1 MAIESLK
8 LQPKRFTLK
17 NPSPSARALI
27 LAEIAHRAGAKIMEI
42 YATGCSAAQKAD
54 LSPVT
59 IADEQAEAIILS
71 ALAKHW
77 PDIPVVAEE
86 AAAAGKIPHVA
97 QQFFLV
103 DPLDGTKEF
112 LSRNGEFTVNI
123 ALIQNGLPV
132 LGVVYAPALSRMYVG
147 EKNHGAQLYD
157 LNVTDL
163 LSSAVWQ
170 SIKTRSMP
178 KDGATVLASRSHR
191 DAETEA
197 YLATL
202 NVKKIIGAGS
212 SLKFCTIAAGQAD
225 IYPRF
230 GRTMEW
236 DTAAGQ
242 AVLMAAGGKVNCA
255 TGEPLIYG
263 KTERGFD
270 NPAFIASA

>member
-1 MAIESLK
+1 
-8 LQPKRFTLK
+8 
-17 NPSPSARALI
+17 
-27 LAEIAHRAGAKIMEI
+27 MEI
-42 YATGCSAAQKAD
+42 YATEFTADEKAD

-59 IADEQAEAIILS
+59 IADEQAEEIILGE
-71 ALAKHW
+71 LKRHW
-77 PDIPVVAEE
+77 PEVPVVAEE
-86 AAAAGKIPHVA
+86 ATAAGKIPEVA

-103 DPLDGTKEF
+103 DPLDGTKEYV
-112 LSRNGEFTVNI
+112 SRNGEFTVNI
-123 ALIQNGLPV
+123 ALIENGWPM

-147 EKNHGAQLYD
+147 EKNHGAQLCT
-157 LNVTDL
+157 LNTSAP
-163 LSSAVWQ
+163 LSGAVWQ
-170 SIKTRSMP
+170 SIKTRKLP
-178 KDGATVLASRSHR
+178 ADGATVLASRSHR
-191 DAETEA
+191 DPETEA

-202 NVKKIIGAGS
+202 HVKKIISAGS
-212 SLKFCTIAAGQAD
+212 SLKFCTIASGEAD

-263 KTERGFD
+263 KTQRGFD

>member
-1 MAIESLK
+1 
-8 LQPKRFTLK
+8 
-17 NPSPSARALI
+17 
-27 LAEIAHRAGAKIMEI
+27 MEI
-42 YATGCSAAQKAD
+42 YATEFSASQKAD

-59 IADEQAEAIILS
+59 IADEQAEVIILS
-71 ALAKHW
+71 ELKKRW

-86 AAAAGKIPHVA
+86 AAAAGKIPNVA
-97 QQFFLV
+97 EQFFLV

-123 ALIQNGLPV
+123 ALIKNSLAV

-147 EKNHGAQLYD
+147 QEGNGAQLCTLGVSD
-157 LNVTDL
+157 PLN
-163 LSSAVWQ
+163 SAVWQ
-170 SIKTRSMP
+170 SIETRSLP
-178 KDGATVLASRSHR
+178 ADGATVLASRSHR

-202 NVKKIIGAGS
+202 NVKKIISAGS
-212 SLKFCTIAAGQAD
+212 SLKFCTIAAGEAD

-242 AVLMAAGGKVNCA
+242 AVLMAAGGKVNCP
-255 TGEPLIYG
+255 TGEPLVYG
-263 KTERGFD
+263 KSLRGFD
-270 NPAFIASA
+270 NPAFIARGQGD

>member
-1 MAIESLK
+1 M
-8 LQPKRFTLK
+8 K
-17 NPSPSARALI
+17 NTSPSEHALI
-27 LAEIAHRAGAKIMEI
+27 LVEIAHRAGAKIMEI
-42 YATGCSAAQKAD
+42 YATEFSASQKAD

-59 IADEQAEAIILS
+59 IADEQAEVIILS
-71 ALAKHW
+71 ELKKHW

-86 AAAAGKIPHVA
+86 AAAAGKIPNVA
-97 QQFFLV
+97 EQFFLV

-123 ALIQNGLPV
+123 ALIKNSLAV
-132 LGVVYAPALSRMYVG
+132 LGVVYAPALSRVYVG
-147 EKNHGAQLYD
+147 QEANGAQLCTLGVSD
-157 LNVTDL
+157 PLN
-163 LSSAVWQ
+163 SAVWQ
-170 SIKTRSMP
+170 SIETRSLP
-178 KDGATVLASRSHR
+178 ANGATVLASRSHR

-202 NVKKIIGAGS
+202 NVKKIISAGS
-212 SLKFCTIAAGQAD
+212 SLKFCTIAAGEAD

-255 TGEPLIYG
+255 TGEPLVYG
-263 KTERGFD
+263 KSLRGFD
-270 NPAFIASA
+270 NPAFIARGQGD